1 MVLDE
6 RYNFLNDVGLPEL
19 ENKDEDFVIYKGLKF
34 NKDERE
40 LLRFIRWKGENFSK
54 YIKYLIEQ
62 DMRNTIEGKS
72 NTDNSSNTIPQI
84 NEEYLEKLIQKVLD
98 KNKDNERAITEI
110 KEEVK
115 KEEPKDKEEALN
127 ALGALGLNKR

>member
-6 RYNFLNDVGLPEL
+6 RYNFLNDVELSEL
-19 ENKDEDFVIYKGLKF
+19 EGKDEDFVIYKGLKF

-72 NTDNSSNTIPQI
+72 NTDNSSNTPLID
-84 NEEYLEKLIQKVLD
+84 EEYLEKLIQKVLD
-98 KNKDNERAITEI
+98 KNKENERAITEI

-115 KEEPKDKEEALN
+115 KEEPKDKEVAKAALVS
-127 ALGALGLNKR
+127 LGVNVK